1 MNMPLGATRP
11 PGAAHVD
18 GAPAGGGGTAS
29 AGSGTANGVTV
40 GAGGPGGHGTGDSAG
55 DADSGTD
62 GRVDGTAQE
71 PTGPYLGA
79 GGDHDAITDDGPIG
93 SAEWDLLTDGIQWS
107 PEAYLL
113 LGCEPGHGPL
123 SLDRLPD
130 RLPEADR
137 PLLRR
142 MMTDAL
148 VHGRCA
154 AGTLRVRRPDG
165 RYDGVECA
173 GEPVLGTDGTVVA
186 LRMLLRP
193 APPH

>member
-11 PGAAHVD
+11 PGATTVG
-18 GAPAGGGGTAS
+18 GAPTG
-29 AGSGTANGVTV
+29 GSGMVSGATADAPRTV
-40 GAGGPGGHGTGDSAG
+40 GEDGGSGDAPGAG

-71 PTGPYLGA
+71 PSGPFLDNGR
-79 GGDHDAITDDGPIG
+79 DHDGIDGGLIG
-93 SAEWDLLTDGIQWS
+93 SAAWDLLTDGIHWS
-107 PEAYLL
+107 PETYLL
-113 LGCEPGHGPL
+113 LRCDPEHGPL

-130 RLPEADR
+130 RLPETDR

-148 VHGRCA
+148 VHGRHA

-165 RYDGVECA
+165 RHDGVECA
-173 GEPVLGTDGTVVA
+173 SEPVLGTDGTVVA
-186 LRMLLRP
+186 LHMLLRP
-193 APPH
+193 APPR

>member
-11 PGAAHVD
+11 PGAAAMD
-18 GAPAGGGGTAS
+18 GAPTGGSSAAGAGRAARGTTADAPGTAGGDG
-29 AGSGTANGVTV
+29 
-40 GAGGPGGHGTGDSAG
+40 AG

-62 GRVDGTAQE
+62 GRVDGTARE
-71 PTGPYLGA
+71 PSGPYLGD
-79 GGDHDAITDDGPIG
+79 GGDQHGAGIDDGLLG
-93 SAEWDLLTDGIQWS
+93 SAEWDLLTDGILWS
-107 PEAYLL
+107 SETYLL
-113 LGCEPGHGPL
+113 LGCDPGHGPL

-142 MMTDAL
+142 MMTDTL
-148 VHGRCA
+148 VHGRHA

-165 RYDGVECA
+165 RHDGVECA

-193 APPH
+193 APPL

>member
-1 MNMPLGATRP
+1 MSGGSGATAEA
-11 PGAAHVD
+11 PGAAGRD
-18 GAPAGGGGTAS
+18 
-29 AGSGTANGVTV
+29 GSGGNG
-40 GAGGPGGHGTGDSAG
+40 AG

-71 PTGPYLGA
+71 PSGPCLGD
-79 GGDHDAITDDGPIG
+79 GGDHDATDDGLIG

-107 PEAYLL
+107 PETYLL
-113 LGCEPGHGPL
+113 LGCDPEHGPL

-130 RLPEADR
+130 RLPEGDR

-148 VHGRCA
+148 VHGRYA

-165 RYDGVECA
+165 RHDGVECV
-173 GEPVLGTDGTVVA
+173 GEPLLGTDGTVVA
-186 LRMLLRP
+186 LRMLIRP
-193 APPH
+193 APPA

>member
-1 MNMPLGATRP
+1 M
-11 PGAAHVD
+11 D

-40 GAGGPGGHGTGDSAG
+40 GAGGPGGHGTGDGAG

-107 PEAYLL
+107 PEAYHL

-154 AGTLRVRRPDG
+154 VGTLRVRRPDG

>member
-1 MNMPLGATRP
+1 MA
-11 PGAAHVD
+11 D
-18 GAPAGGGGTAS
+18 GAPTDS
-29 AGSGTANGVTV
+29 GS
-40 GAGGPGGHGTGDSAG
+40 DSADG
-55 DADSGTD
+55 GTD
-62 GRVDGTAQE
+62 GRVDGTTHE
-71 PTGPYLGA
+71 PSGPHLGDGGHHDGTG
-79 GGDHDAITDDGPIG
+79 HGPIG
-93 SAEWDLLTDGIQWS
+93 SAEWDLLTDGIHWS
-107 PEAYLL
+107 PETYHL
-113 LGCEPGHGPL
+113 LGCDPEHGPL

-154 AGTLRVRRPDG
+154 AGALRVRRPDG
-165 RYDGVECA
+165 RNGGVECA

-193 APPH
+193 APPA